1 MDRLA
6 DDGCPNHEEPMSPA
20 SDEAV
25 MDLKLRLERAERLLA
40 QTHRSLRA
48 CLTAADL
55 YAIDT
60 SRREAAEAIR
70 ENERH
75 YPTLGM

>member
-1 MDRLA
+1 
-6 DDGCPNHEEPMSPA
+6 MSPG

-25 MDLKLRLERAERLLA
+25 MDLKMRLERAERLLA
-40 QTHRSLRA
+40 QTHRCLRMVVA
-48 CLTAADL
+48 KSTIGSIEAA
-55 YAIDT
+55 YH
-60 SRREAAEAIR
+60 AAEAMR